1 MSAKLV
7 QRVLDWLGKYPPAL
21 EKAWD
26 VPRSICLPGIAEGLG
41 VSRSALHAPLSKL
54 LNDGLILERRA
65 HVLNAGTRRRKVRLV
80 IGLNLPS
87 PFILWRV
94 LRNAKG
100 GSSEAI
106 SSSQTG
112 GC

>member
-54 LNDGLILERRA
+54 LNDGLILKGAPMYLMQVQGEERC
-65 HVLNAGTRRRKVRLV
+65 
-80 IGLNLPS
+80 I
-87 PFILWRV
+87 I
-94 LRNAKG
+94 
-100 GSSEAI
+100 
-106 SSSQTG
+106 
-112 GC
+112 

>member
-65 HVLNAGTRRRKVRLV
+65 HVLNAGTRRRKVYHLTIEGRKNSEFRE
-80 IGLNLPS
+80 NLTP
-87 PFILWRV
+87 
-94 LRNAKG
+94 KG
-100 GSSEAI
+100 S
-106 SSSQTG
+106 
-112 GC
+112 